1 MSNNLWLGVKFVET
15 SVENVLQLV
24 LMTWLLVP
32 YFACAPPKTLNDL
45 IYEGIMGFLDILSFN
60 YFDAGDLAVKCGK
73 IVFAVI
79 SIASGYSLLR
89 LKKPGLN
96 FSRKMKSFLVLFPGA
111 LCQVVA
117 RLLSLWTLMLME
129 QSGMLKYTLFL
140 VIHTTLCLLIKIF
153 FELRAK
159 DLKMFKV
166 LLMLFISCIS
176 STFVQN
182 NIHHNSSTH
191 INYPKFDIIS
201 RCLFLLVTF
210 IENICLSLM
219 PFMYPHL
226 YNTMSEHYFGIN
238 VAVVS
243 CLWVIS
249 MFTEVIN

>member
-24 LMTWLLVP
+24 LMTWLLIP
-32 YFACAPPKTLNDL
+32 YLACAPSKKLNEL
-45 IYEGIMGFLDILSFN
+45 VYEGLMGLLDILSFN
-60 YFDAGDLAVKCGK
+60 YIDPGDFAVKCGK

-79 SIASGYSLLR
+79 SISSGCSLLR
-89 LKKPGLN
+89 LKKPGLS
-96 FSRKMKSFLVLFPGA
+96 FSRKIKSFLVLFPGA

-140 VIHTTLCLLIKIF
+140 VIHTTLCLLIKIL

-159 DLKMFKV
+159 DLKKLKV
-166 LLMLFISCIS
+166 LLVVFISCIS

-210 IENICLSLM
+210 IENIGLSLM
-219 PFMYPHL
+219 PFVYPHL
-226 YNTMSEHYFGIN
+226 YNKMSEHYFGIN
-238 VAVVS
+238 LVFVS
-243 CLWVIS
+243 CLWIIS
-249 MFTEVIN
+249 IFTEVIN